1 MKSYILLS
9 YQISGFLKKICTLVL
24 HILKLFLSLQ
34 KINPMQT
41 RSLILLIQRISLVFF
56 IILSFKISA
65 QSPFSGLILDE
76 RSKPIQNVGI
86 YRIDST
92 FLTITNQNGVFN
104 LKNVKTGD
112 TIYTRHLSYKSVM
125 HVIDTLDFSKKIV
138 LKMEFDEKSLPEVEI
153 YAGKPHVAYSNK
165 VMSVIDYEINDK
177 GIYLIAKKRRG
188 TSLLHL
194 NFTFDTLTDMKISDD
209 YYNIYKDVYGE
220 MQLVSNADVWQIGH
234 KKYKDRTFEMEL
246 MYRTSLEN
254 FLQLFRGIVCATD
267 SILVG
272 GKYFFFGQEIYYYY
286 FNIGGD
292 QQAHEFHHCVNE
304 ENRDLMINLLNPRF
318 GTFYKSGGYLDPRP
332 TYDPCFA
339 FDNKLYLFSF
349 DEDKLFIY
357 NNKME
362 VIHECPLTFHK
373 YKNWNGKMKMIK
385 KWDTKVI
392 LDWATGKFYTT
403 FTDGGVTTIKR
414 CNLEEGTADVVAVLG
429 GFPFIE
435 SLRIFNGKAYFLFK
449 NDNTKYNRLFSVA
462 IE

>member
-1 MKSYILLS
+1 MKKLLL
-9 YQISGFLKKICTLVL
+9 IFVPLLL
-24 HILKLFLSLQ
+24 LSLQ
-34 KINPMQT
+34 A
-41 RSLILLIQRISLVFF
+41 F
-56 IILSFKISA
+56 A
-65 QSPFSGLILDE
+65 QNKVISGLVLDE

-92 FLTITNQNGVFN
+92 FLTITDKNGVFN

-112 TIYTRHLSYKSVM
+112 TIYTRHLSYKSVT
-125 HVIDTLDFSKKIV
+125 HIIDTLDFSNRIA

-194 NFTFDTLTDMKISDD
+194 NFTFDTLTDKKISDD

-220 MQLVSNADVWQIGH
+220 MQLVSNTDVWQIGH
-234 KKYKDRTFEMEL
+234 KTYKDRVFEMEL
-246 MYRTSLEN
+246 MYRTSLDN
-254 FLQLFRGIVCATD
+254 FMQLFRGIVCATD

-318 GTFYKSGGYLDPRP
+318 GTFYMSGGYLDPKP

-362 VIHECPLTFHK
+362 VIHEYPLTFHK
-373 YKNWNGKMKMIK
+373 YKHWSGKMKMIK
-385 KWDTKVI
+385 KWDNKVI

-414 CNLEEGTADVVAVLG
+414 CNLEEGTASVVAVLG

-435 SLRIFNGKAYFLFK
+435 SLRIYNGKAYFLFK
-449 NDNTKYNRLFSVA
+449 NDNTHFNRLYSVA

>member
-1 MKSYILLS
+1 MP
-9 YQISGFLKKICTLVL
+9 
-24 HILKLFLSLQ
+24 
-34 KINPMQT
+34 KINPMKK
-41 RSLILLIQRISLVFF
+41 SLIVIIGLLALFVLPFIAVAQDNPYSITGLV
-56 IILSFKISA
+56 
-65 QSPFSGLILDE
+65 LDE

-194 NFTFDTLTDMKISDD
+194 NFTFDTLTDKKISDD

-220 MQLVSNADVWQIGH
+220 MQLVSNTDVWQIGH
-234 KKYKDRTFEMEL
+234 KTYKDRVFEMEL
-246 MYRTSLEN
+246 MYRTSLDN
-254 FLQLFRGIVCATD
+254 FMQLFRGIVCATD

-286 FNIGGD
+286 FNIGGN

-304 ENRDLMINLLNPRF
+304 ENRDLMKNLLNPRF
-318 GTFYKSGGYLDPRP
+318 GTFYKSGGFFDPRP

-362 VIHECPLTFHK
+362 VIHEYPLTFHK

-385 KWDTKVI
+385 KWDNKVI

-414 CNLEEGTADVVAVLG
+414 CNLEDGTADVVAVLG

-449 NDNTKYNRLFSVA
+449 NDNTHYNRLYSVA

>member
-1 MKSYILLS
+1 
-9 YQISGFLKKICTLVL
+9 
-24 HILKLFLSLQ
+24 
-34 KINPMQT
+34 MQT
-41 RSLILLIQRISLVFF
+41 RSLILLIQRILLVFF
-56 IILSFKISA
+56 IILSLKISA
-65 QSPFSGLILDE
+65 QSSLSGLVLDE

-92 FLTITNQNGVFN
+92 FLTITDKNGVFN

-112 TIYTRHLSYKSVM
+112 TIYTRHLSYKSVT
-125 HVIDTLDFSKKIV
+125 HIIDTLDFSNRIA

-194 NFTFDTLTDMKISDD
+194 NFTFDTLTDKKISDD

-220 MQLVSNADVWQIGH
+220 MQLVSNTDVWQIGH
-234 KKYKDRTFEMEL
+234 KTYKDRVFEMEL
-246 MYRTSLEN
+246 MYRTSLDN
-254 FLQLFRGIVCATD
+254 FMQLFRGIVCATD

-318 GTFYKSGGYLDPRP
+318 GTFYMSGGYLDPKP

-362 VIHECPLTFHK
+362 VIHEYPLTFHK
-373 YKNWNGKMKMIK
+373 YKHWSGKMKMIK
-385 KWDTKVI
+385 KWDNKVI

-403 FTDGGVTTIKR
+403 FNDGGVTTIKR

-449 NDNTKYNRLFSVA
+449 NDNTHFNRLYSVA

>member
-1 MKSYILLS
+1 
-9 YQISGFLKKICTLVL
+9 
-24 HILKLFLSLQ
+24 
-34 KINPMQT
+34 MQT
-41 RSLILLIQRISLVFF
+41 RSLIILIQRILLVFF

-65 QSPFSGLILDE
+65 QSPFSGLVLDE

-112 TIYTRHLSYKSVM
+112 TIYTRHLSYKSVI
-125 HVIDTLDFSKKIV
+125 HVIDTLDFSNKIV

-165 VMSVIDYEINDK
+165 VMSVVDYEINDK

-194 NFTFDTLTDMKISDD
+194 NFTFDTLTDKKISDD

-220 MQLVSNADVWQIGH
+220 MQLVSNTDVWQIGH
-234 KKYKDRTFEMEL
+234 KTYKDRVFEMEL
-246 MYRTSLEN
+246 MYRTSLDN

-318 GTFYKSGGYLDPRP
+318 GTFYMSGGYLDPRP

-362 VIHECPLTFHK
+362 VIHEYPLTFHK
-373 YKNWNGKMKMIK
+373 YKHWNGKMKLIK
-385 KWDTKVI
+385 KWDSKVI

-449 NDNTKYNRLFSVA
+449 NDNTHYNRLYSVA